1 MVVVI
6 GILGY
11 LGLNKSKINHRGQG
25 NHATNVG
32 GTNFLGSSFWDYICL
47 LRTHRESMIQCSGY
61 NKERSSFIETLEY
74 VGINTR

>member
-25 NHATNVG
+25 ATMQQMLVEPTFWEVAF
-32 GTNFLGSSFWDYICL
+32 GTIFACAP
-47 LRTHRESMIQCSGY
+47 T
-61 NKERSSFIETLEY
+61 ERA
-74 VGINTR
+74 